1 MLRFIPMIV
10 AGAGLWGI
18 RVPLTLVVVYIFK
31 LPIMYIWIVMSI
43 DLAFR
48 FFFNLFLYKKKDI
61 YDKTIINNTNNTA
74 F

>member
-61 YDKTIINNTNNTA
+61 YDKTIINNTNNTV